1 MFVGFGE
8 VLITVPLQGHT
19 TALSPPDQRGAV
31 VAAWA
36 TSVRLGQL
44 TAPLIAAVVLGFANT
59 RVLLVGFGAWA
70 ALICG
75 IAIARKPLL
84 DD

>member
-1 MFVGFGE
+1 MFIGFGE

-19 TALSPPDQRGAV
+19 TALSPPDQRGAM

-44 TAPLIAAVVLGFANT
+44 TAPLFAALILSVANT
-59 RVLLVGFGAWA
+59 RVLLVSFGAWA
-70 ALICG
+70 ALICA
-75 IAIARKPLL
+75 IAIARRPLL